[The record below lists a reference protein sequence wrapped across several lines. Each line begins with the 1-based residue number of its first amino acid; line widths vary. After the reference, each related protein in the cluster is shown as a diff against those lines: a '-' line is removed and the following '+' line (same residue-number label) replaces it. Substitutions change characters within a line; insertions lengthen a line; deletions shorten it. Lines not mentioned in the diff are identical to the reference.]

1 MTSPIGTVGP
11 APSTIVHQ
19 TGLTAATTISMEPST
34 STPTPSTSAPQGIT
48 HFMSLADK
56 LLQMERSA
64 TLTIADAIN
73 TIHGAQ
79 KMHAVTYE
87 SMYEE
92 LLDTHQRVYDRDVE
106 KAALF
111 DRNRILN
118 RQVKDLKEVI
128 SSLNLQ
134 LREAQEQLRQKSVV
148 ATMVCERC
156 AQMELTVTT
165 STTVAPI
172 SLPTHGI
179 PTTYSGG
186 VSLASH
192 TLTGSH
198 EQTEVVTSMPLPPH
212 GVFPSPLPGRRYV
225 GASTSALLMPA
236 TPFVSSSAPI
246 QPHPNIY
253 SSHFGTLPHA
263 IAYTSSFAISF
274 PSPRLFFRFYP
285 AKPCFVLISFC
296 RDLKESFQK
305 IKEAI
310 FIAQQ
315 KQKAAANKHRR
326 ALAFKEND
334 WVLLKFPKA
343 RLRHTT
349 GKNPTGHQ
357 KYYAKLAKRYYDPFQ
372 ILKPINEMAYQL
384 KLPKHWLIHNAFHVS
399 LLKPYKGEPPKE
411 TITEDPPE
419 VEGQEEVLQ
428 PESVLRYE
436 DKVLRSAC
444 KGADA
449 VFHMAAP
456 DSSINNFNL
465 HYSVTVEGTRNVVKA
480 CISNNVHK
488 LIYTSSPSAVFDG
501 VSAIVNG
508 DESMPYP
515 ERHDIYSETKAQAEA
530 IVLAANGKS
539 GLITCALRPSSIFGP
554 GDKLLVPSLVAA
566 ARSGKMKFIL
576 GDGKNMYDFTYVEN
590 VAHAHVCA
598 EKALDVYN
606 CHGGDAAAGKAYFI
620 TNKEPIQFWEFMSE
634 ILEGLGYERPKI
646 HLPVKLLMPV
656 ACLVAWTFE
665 HLPFL
670 FGGKPPQFTP
680 SRLRLVSSWRTFKCD
695 RAAQLI
701 RYHPV
706 IPLEEGMRRT
716 VNSFSHLRAQ
726 PKGVKSRE
734 FSASSKSHR
743 LLVSNLFLWRNV
755 RNSLIFGV
763 AVSALLYYFL
773 ISSVT
778 VISAVSKLLL
788 VLTAFLFLLNFLP
801 TSVFVSQWKFLASTC
816 FEVPEDRMNLASKW
830 LRNTWND
837 AWNTLEDAV
846 HKRNFVSLGKVLL
859 FGFVMKVLGRY
870 SFATVMI
877 TGWVLLFFVFYVY
890 DRYESEIDSFFESM
904 KEFLFQKH
912 AILMEKVS
920 YFQQE
925 SKNKGH

>member
-1 MTSPIGTVGP
+1 
-11 APSTIVHQ
+11 
-19 TGLTAATTISMEPST
+19 
-34 STPTPSTSAPQGIT
+34 
-48 HFMSLADK
+48 
-56 LLQMERSA
+56 
-64 TLTIADAIN
+64 
-73 TIHGAQ
+73 
-79 KMHAVTYE
+79 MHV
-87 SMYEE
+87 
-92 LLDTHQRVYDRDVE
+92 LVE
-106 KAALF
+106 
-111 DRNRILN
+111 
-118 RQVKDLKEVI
+118 
-128 SSLNLQ
+128 
-134 LREAQEQLRQKSVV
+134 V
-148 ATMVCERC
+148 A
-156 AQMELTVTT
+156 
-165 STTVAPI
+165 
-172 SLPTHGI
+172 
-179 PTTYSGG
+179 
-186 VSLASH
+186 
-192 TLTGSH
+192 
-198 EQTEVVTSMPLPPH
+198 
-212 GVFPSPLPGRRYV
+212 
-225 GASTSALLMPA
+225 
-236 TPFVSSSAPI
+236 
-246 QPHPNIY
+246 
-253 SSHFGTLPHA
+253 
-263 IAYTSSFAISF
+263 
-274 PSPRLFFRFYP
+274 
-285 AKPCFVLISFC
+285 
-296 RDLKESFQK
+296 
-305 IKEAI
+305 
-310 FIAQQ
+310 
-315 KQKAAANKHRR
+315 
-326 ALAFKEND
+326 
-334 WVLLKFPKA
+334 
-343 RLRHTT
+343 
-349 GKNPTGHQ
+349 
-357 KYYAKLAKRYYDPFQ
+357 
-372 ILKPINEMAYQL
+372 
-384 KLPKHWLIHNAFHVS
+384 
-399 LLKPYKGEPPKE
+399 
-411 TITEDPPE
+411 
-419 VEGQEEVLQ
+419 
-428 PESVLRYE
+428 
-436 DKVLRSAC
+436 AC
-444 KGADA
+444 KEADA

-515 ERHDIYSETKAQAEA
+515 ERHNDIYSETKAQAEA
-530 IVLAANGKS
+530 IVLAANGKF
-539 GLITCALRPSSIFGP
+539 GLVTCALRPSSIFGP

-566 ARSGKMKFIL
+566 ARSGKMKAGALSFESGASLLLKEISGIAILYTKFIL

-598 EKALDVYN
+598 EKALDVNSCY
-606 CHGGDAAAGKAYFI
+606 GGDAAAGKAYFI
-620 TNKEPIQFWEFMSE
+620 TNKEPIQFWAFMSE
-634 ILEGLGYERPKI
+634 ILEGLGYERPKV

-656 ACLVAWTFE
+656 ACLVAWTYE

-734 FSASSKSHR
+734 FSVSSKSHR
-743 LLVSNLFLWRNV
+743 LLGEGVVSDLFLWRNV
-755 RNSLIFGV
+755 RNTLIFGV

-801 TSVFVSQWKFLASTC
+801 TSMFGSQRKVLASTS

-830 LRNTWND
+830 VRDTWND

-870 SFATVMI
+870 SFATVII
-877 TGWVLLFFVFYVY
+877 TGWALLFFVFYVY
-890 DRYESEIDSFFESM
+890 DRYESEIDNFFGSM

-920 YFQQE
+920 YLQQE